1 MRVSIKLK
9 FSVFLAALLILTV
22 VVLSSLVLRGIE
34 LNQQSQVE
42 RILAQ
47 QTRLINL
54 NVRQAYYT
62 EAIRQEPEQF
72 LQQNGRRLAQALSD
86 STGLPIALYDMSSKQ
101 VGASFAPSE
110 SELVQETLNY
120 ALKNKIAYHE
130 QGETL
135 LYAAP
140 LDGPEGQIGAIWI
153 QYSVQSYQDFYARIQ
168 QLFLWAG
175 ITVVALSFILGY
187 LFYNRF
193 AVAITRL
200 KKSAASIQEGNYITE
215 SPVKRKD
222 ELGDLGQGIYYM
234 STSIQQNIEA
244 MHAEQQK
251 LKLAIEK
258 LQALEQQQKQYIGN
272 ISHEFKTPLTSI
284 KAYVELLNM
293 YKDDPQLLDD
303 ATNNIGK
310 ETERLYEM
318 VEKVLHLSALEKYD
332 FENQAEDVEIR
343 ALLADACGRM
353 RGKVEKFALNMELDL
368 EPAVIHSDRESLM
381 HIFINLLDNAIK
393 YNVPGGII
401 RVENERRI
409 EEHQAVIRIY
419 NSGTP
424 IPEEAREKIF
434 EPFYTV
440 NKDRARKT
448 GGTGLGLS
456 LVKQFV
462 EKQGGTI
469 TLLPSDQKHQD
480 GVTFQLVFPLVDK
493 DLDTSLQ
500 VGNKSE

>member
-34 LNQQSQVE
+34 RNQQTQIE
-42 RILAQ
+42 GILSQ
-47 QTRLINL
+47 QTRLVNL
-54 NVRQAYYT
+54 NVRQSYYT
-62 EAIRQEPEQF
+62 ESVRLEQEVF
-72 LQQNGRRLAQALSD
+72 LQQNGRRLAQELAN
-86 STGLPIALYDMSSKQ
+86 STGLPIALYDMNGQQ
-101 VGASFAPSE
+101 VGSSITSGE
-110 SELVQETLNY
+110 SAKIQETLAY
-120 ALKNKIAYHE
+120 ALQNKIAYHE
-130 QGETL
+130 QGDTL

-140 LDGPEGQIGAIWI
+140 LDGPDGQMGVVRM
-153 QYSVQSYQDFYARIQ
+153 QYPVQSYHEFHARIL
-168 QLFLWAG
+168 QLFMWAG
-175 ITVVALSFILGY
+175 ITVVGLSFILGY

-193 AVAITRL
+193 AVAISRL
-200 KKSAASIQEGNYITE
+200 KKSADSIREGNYIAE
-215 SPVKRKD
+215 SPVRRKD
-222 ELGDLGQGIYYM
+222 ELGELGQGIYYM
-234 STSIQQNIEA
+234 STSIQQNIAA

-251 LKLAIEK
+251 LQLAIEK

-284 KAYVELLNM
+284 KAYVELLDM

-343 ALLADACGRM
+343 ALLEDACGRM
-353 RGKVEKFALNMELDL
+353 RGKAEKFALKMELNL
-368 EPAVIHSDRESLM
+368 QPAMIRSDRESLM

-393 YNVPGGII
+393 YNMPGGVI
-401 RVENERRI
+401 RVSNEMRI
-409 EEHQAVIRIY
+409 QEHQAIIHIF

-424 IPEEAREKIF
+424 IPAEAQEKIF

-469 TLLPSDQKHQD
+469 TLLPDDPQNGE
-480 GVTFQLVFPLVDK
+480 GVTFQLIFPLADS
-493 DLDTSLQ
+493 SLQ
-500 VGNKSE
+500 VRNKSE

>member
-34 LNQQSQVE
+34 RNQQSQIE
-42 RILAQ
+42 GILSQ
-47 QTRLINL
+47 QTRLVNL

-62 EAIRQEPEQF
+62 ESVHLEQDVF
-72 LQQNGRRLAQALSD
+72 LQQNGRRLAQELAN
-86 STGLPIALYDMSSKQ
+86 STGLPIALYDMNGQQ
-101 VGASFAPSE
+101 VGSSISSGE
-110 SELVQETLNY
+110 SAIVQDTLNY
-120 ALKNKIAYHE
+120 ALQNKIAYHE
-130 QGETL
+130 QGDTL

-140 LDGPEGQIGAIWI
+140 LDGPDGQMGAVWM
-153 QYSVQSYQDFYARIQ
+153 QYPVQSYHEFYTRIL
-168 QLFLWAG
+168 QLFIWAG

-200 KKSAASIQEGNYITE
+200 KRSADFIREGNYITE
-215 SPVKRKD
+215 SPVRRKD
-222 ELGDLGQGIYYM
+222 ELGELGQGIYYM
-234 STSIQQNIEA
+234 STSIQQNITA

-251 LKLAIEK
+251 LQLAIEK

-284 KAYVELLNM
+284 KAYVELLDM

-303 ATNNIGK
+303 ATSNIGK

-318 VEKVLHLSALEKYD
+318 VEKVLHLSAMEKYD
-332 FENQAEDVEIR
+332 FENQAEDVEVS
-343 ALLADACGRM
+343 ALLEDACGRM
-353 RGKVEKFALNMELDL
+353 RGKAEKFALNMELDL
-368 EPAVIHSDRESLM
+368 EPAVIRSDRESLM
-381 HIFINLLDNAIK
+381 HIFINMLDNAIK
-393 YNVPGGII
+393 YNVPDGVI
-401 RVENERRI
+401 RVENELRMQER
-409 EEHQAVIRIY
+409 QAVIRIY

-424 IPEEAREKIF
+424 IPAEAREKIF

-469 TLLPSDQKHQD
+469 TLLPSNPGDSED
-480 GVTFQLVFPLVDK
+480 SEGVTFQLIFPLADS
-493 DLDTSLQ
+493 SLQ
-500 VGNKSE
+500 VRNKSE

>member
-22 VVLSSLVLRGIE
+22 GVLSSLVLRGIE
-34 LNQQSQVE
+34 RNQQSQIE
-42 RILAQ
+42 GILSQ
-47 QTRLINL
+47 QTRLVNL

-62 EAIRQEPEQF
+62 EAIRLETDAF
-72 LQQNGRRLAQALSD
+72 LKQNGRRLAQELAN
-86 STGLPIALYDMSSKQ
+86 STGLPIALYDMNGTQ
-101 VGASFAPSE
+101 VGSSITPDE
-110 SELVQETLNY
+110 SLEIQETLNY
-120 ALKNKIAYHE
+120 ALQNKIAYRE
-130 QGETL
+130 QGDTL

-140 LDGPEGQIGAIWI
+140 LDGPDGQMGAIWM
-153 QYSVQSYQDFYARIQ
+153 QYSVQSYHEFYARIL

-175 ITVVALSFILGY
+175 IAVVVLSFILGY

-193 AVAITRL
+193 AVAITKL
-200 KKSAASIQEGNYITE
+200 KKSADSIREGEYISE

-222 ELGDLGQGIYYM
+222 ELGELGQGIYYM
-234 STSIQQNIEA
+234 STSIQQNITG

-251 LKLAIEK
+251 LQLAIEK

-284 KAYVELLNM
+284 MAYVELLDM
-293 YKDDPQLLDD
+293 YRDDPQLLED
-303 ATNNIGK
+303 ASSNIGK

-332 FENQAEDVEIR
+332 FENQAEDVEVG
-343 ALLADACGRM
+343 ALLEDACGRM
-353 RGKVEKFALNMELDL
+353 RGKAEKFALRMELDIQ
-368 EPAVIHSDRESLM
+368 PAVIRSDRESLM

-401 RVENERRI
+401 RVQSEQRPQTRE
-409 EEHQAVIRIY
+409 AMIRIY
-419 NSGTP
+419 NSGLP

-469 TLLPSDQKHQD
+469 TLLPGEMKNEE
-480 GVTFQLVFPLVDK
+480 GTTFQLVLPLADS
-493 DLDTSLQ
+493 SLQ

>member
-34 LNQQSQVE
+34 RNQQSQIE
-42 RILAQ
+42 GILSQ
-47 QTRLINL
+47 QTRLVNL

-62 EAIRQEPEQF
+62 EAIRLETDAF
-72 LQQNGRRLAQALSD
+72 LKQNGRRLAQELAN
-86 STGLPIALYDMSSKQ
+86 STGLPIALYDMNGTQ
-101 VGASFAPSE
+101 VGSSITPGE
-110 SELVQETLNY
+110 SLEIQKTLNY
-120 ALKNKIAYHE
+120 ALQNKIAYRE
-130 QGETL
+130 QGDTL

-140 LDGPEGQIGAIWI
+140 LDGPDGQMGAIWM
-153 QYSVQSYQDFYARIQ
+153 QYSVQSYHEFYARIL

-175 ITVVALSFILGY
+175 IAVVVLSFILGY

-193 AVAITRL
+193 AVAITKL
-200 KKSAASIQEGNYITE
+200 KKSADSIREGEYITE

-222 ELGDLGQGIYYM
+222 ELGELGQGIYYM
-234 STSIQQNIEA
+234 STSIQQNITD
-244 MHAEQQK
+244 MHAEQEK
-251 LKLAIEK
+251 LQLAIKK

-284 KAYVELLNM
+284 KAYVELLDM
-293 YKDDPQLLDD
+293 YRDDPQLLED
-303 ATNNIGK
+303 ASSNIGK

-332 FENQAEDVEIR
+332 FENQAEDVEVG
-343 ALLADACGRM
+343 ALLEDACGRM
-353 RGKVEKFALNMELDL
+353 RGKAEKFALRMELDIQ
-368 EPAVIHSDRESLM
+368 PAVIRSDRESLM

-393 YNVPGGII
+393 YNVPGGVI
-401 RVENERRI
+401 RVQSEQRPQTRE
-409 EEHQAVIRIY
+409 AVIRIF
-419 NSGTP
+419 NSGLP

-469 TLLPSDQKHQD
+469 TLLP
-480 GVTFQLVFPLVDK
+480 GEVNNEEGTTFQLVFPLADS
-493 DLDTSLQ
+493 SLQ

>member
-1 MRVSIKLK
+1 MRISIKLK

-34 LNQQSQVE
+34 RNQQTQIE
-42 RILAQ
+42 TILSQ
-47 QTRLINL
+47 QTRLVNL
-54 NVRQAYYT
+54 NVRQSYYT
-62 EAIRQEPEQF
+62 ESVRLEQEVF
-72 LQQNGRRLAQALSD
+72 LQQNGRRLAQELAS
-86 STGLPIALYDMSSKQ
+86 STGLPIALYDMKGQQ
-101 VGASFAPSE
+101 VGSSIMSE
-110 SELVQETLNY
+110 ESADITATLNY
-120 ALKNKIAYHE
+120 ALQNKIAYHE
-130 QGETL
+130 QGDTL
-135 LYAAP
+135 LYVAP
-140 LDGPEGQIGAIWI
+140 LDGPDGQMGAVRM
-153 QYSVQSYQDFYARIQ
+153 QYPVQSYHEFYARIL
-168 QLFLWAG
+168 QLFMWAG
-175 ITVVALSFILGY
+175 IAVVGLSFILGY

-200 KKSAASIQEGNYITE
+200 KKSADSIREGHYITE
-215 SPVKRKD
+215 SPVSRKD
-222 ELGDLGQGIYYM
+222 ELGELGQGIYYM

-251 LKLAIEK
+251 LQLAIEK

-284 KAYVELLNM
+284 KAYVELLDM

-303 ATNNIGK
+303 ATSNIGK

-332 FENQAEDVEIR
+332 FENQAEDVEVR
-343 ALLADACGRM
+343 ALLEDACGRM
-353 RGKVEKFALNMELDL
+353 RGKAEKFALNMELTL
-368 EPAVIHSDRESLM
+368 LPAVIRSDRESLM

-393 YNVPGGII
+393 YNVPGGVI
-401 RVENERRI
+401 RVSNELRMQER
-409 EEHQAVIRIY
+409 QAVIRIF

-424 IPEEAREKIF
+424 IPDEASEKIF

-469 TLLPSDQKHQD
+469 SLLPGDPKH
-480 GVTFQLVFPLVDK
+480 GEGTTFQLVFPLAHS
-493 DLDTSLQ
+493 SLQ

>member
-34 LNQQSQVE
+34 RNQQTQIE
-42 RILAQ
+42 TILSQ
-47 QTRLINL
+47 QTRLVNL
-54 NVRQAYYT
+54 NVRQSYYT
-62 EAIRQEPEQF
+62 ESVRLEQEVF
-72 LQQNGRRLAQALSD
+72 LQQNGRRLAQELAS
-86 STGLPIALYDMSSKQ
+86 STGLPIALYDMKGQQ
-101 VGASFAPSE
+101 VGSSIMSE
-110 SELVQETLNY
+110 ESADITATLNY
-120 ALKNKIAYHE
+120 ALQNKIAYHE
-130 QGETL
+130 QGDTL
-135 LYAAP
+135 LYIAP
-140 LDGPEGQIGAIWI
+140 LDGPDGQMGAVRM
-153 QYSVQSYQDFYARIQ
+153 QYPVQSYHEFYARIL
-168 QLFLWAG
+168 QLFMWAG
-175 ITVVALSFILGY
+175 IAVVGLSFILGY

-200 KKSAASIQEGNYITE
+200 KRSADSIREGLYITE

-222 ELGDLGQGIYYM
+222 ELGELGQGIYYM

-244 MHAEQQK
+244 MHTEQQK
-251 LKLAIEK
+251 LQLAIEK

-284 KAYVELLNM
+284 KAYVELLDM

-303 ATNNIGK
+303 ATSNIGK

-332 FENQAEDVEIR
+332 FENQAEDVEVR
-343 ALLADACGRM
+343 ALLEDACGRM
-353 RGKVEKFALNMELDL
+353 RGKAEKFALNMELTL
-368 EPAVIHSDRESLM
+368 LPAVIRSDRESLM

-393 YNVPGGII
+393 YNVPGGVI
-401 RVENERRI
+401 RVSNELRMQER
-409 EEHQAVIRIY
+409 QAVICIF

-424 IPEEAREKIF
+424 IPDEAREKIF

-469 TLLPSDQKHQD
+469 SLLPGDPQH
-480 GVTFQLVFPLVDK
+480 GEGTTFQLVFPLAHS
-493 DLDTSLQ
+493 SLQ

>member
-34 LNQQSQVE
+34 RNQQSQIE
-42 RILAQ
+42 GILSQ
-47 QTRLINL
+47 QTRLVNL
-54 NVRQAYYT
+54 NVRQSYYT
-62 EAIRQEPEQF
+62 ESVHLEQDVF
-72 LQQNGRRLAQALSD
+72 LQQNGRRLAQELAN
-86 STGLPIALYDMSSKQ
+86 STGLPIALYDMKGQQ
-101 VGASFAPSE
+101 VGSSISSGE
-110 SELVQETLNY
+110 SAIVQDTLNY
-120 ALKNKIAYHE
+120 ALQNKIAYHE
-130 QGETL
+130 QGDTL

-140 LDGPEGQIGAIWI
+140 LDGPDGQMGAVWM
-153 QYSVQSYQDFYARIQ
+153 QYPVQSYHEFYTRIL
-168 QLFLWAG
+168 QLFIWAG

-200 KKSAASIQEGNYITE
+200 KKSADSIREGHYITE
-215 SPVKRKD
+215 SPLKRKD
-222 ELGDLGQGIYYM
+222 ELGELGQGIYYM
-234 STSIQQNIEA
+234 STSIQQNITA

-251 LKLAIEK
+251 LQLAIEK

-284 KAYVELLNM
+284 KAYVELLDM

-303 ATNNIGK
+303 ATSNIGK

-332 FENQAEDVEIR
+332 FENQAEDVEVS
-343 ALLADACGRM
+343 ALLRDACGRM
-353 RGKVEKFALNMELDL
+353 RGKAEKFALKMELDL
-368 EPAVIHSDRESLM
+368 EPAVIRSDRESLM
-381 HIFINLLDNAIK
+381 HIFINMLDNAIK
-393 YNVPGGII
+393 YNVPDGVI
-401 RVENERRI
+401 RVKNELWRQER
-409 EEHQAVIRIY
+409 QAVIRIY
-419 NSGTP
+419 NSGMP
-424 IPEEAREKIF
+424 IPAEAQEKIF

-469 TLLPSDQKHQD
+469 TLLSGDPEDGE
-480 GVTFQLVFPLVDK
+480 GVTFQLMFPLADS
-493 DLDTSLQ
+493 SLQ
-500 VGNKSE
+500 VRNKSE

>member
-1 MRVSIKLK
+1 M
-9 FSVFLAALLILTV
+9 
-22 VVLSSLVLRGIE
+22 
-34 LNQQSQVE
+34 
-42 RILAQ
+42 
-47 QTRLINL
+47 
-54 NVRQAYYT
+54 
-62 EAIRQEPEQF
+62 
-72 LQQNGRRLAQALSD
+72 
-86 STGLPIALYDMSSKQ
+86 
-101 VGASFAPSE
+101 GASFASSE
-110 SELVQETLNY
+110 SELVQETLDY
-120 ALKNKIAYHE
+120 ALQNKIAYHE

-140 LDGPEGQIGAIWI
+140 LDGPDGQMGAVWI
-153 QYSVQSYQDFYARIQ
+153 QYPVQSYHEFYTRIL
-168 QLFLWAG
+168 QLFIWAG

-200 KKSAASIQEGNYITE
+200 KRSADSIREGNYITE
-215 SPVKRKD
+215 SPVRRKD
-222 ELGDLGQGIYYM
+222 ELGELGQGIYYM
-234 STSIQQNIEA
+234 STSIQQNITA
-244 MHAEQQK
+244 MHAEQEK
-251 LKLAIEK
+251 LQLAIKK

-284 KAYVELLNM
+284 KAYVELLDM

-303 ATNNIGK
+303 ATSNIGK

-332 FENQAEDVEIR
+332 FENQAEDVEVS
-343 ALLADACGRM
+343 ALLEDACGRM
-353 RGKVEKFALNMELDL
+353 RGKAEKFALNMELDL
-368 EPAVIHSDRESLM
+368 EPAVIRSDRESLM
-381 HIFINLLDNAIK
+381 HIFINMLDNAIK
-393 YNVPGGII
+393 YNVPDGVI
-401 RVENERRI
+401 RVKSELRMQGR
-409 EEHQAVIRIY
+409 QAVIRIY

-424 IPEEAREKIF
+424 IPAEAREKIF

-469 TLLPSDQKHQD
+469 TLLSGDPED
-480 GVTFQLVFPLVDK
+480 GEGVAFQLVFPLADA
-493 DLDTSLQ
+493 SLQ
-500 VGNKSE
+500 VRNKSE

>member
-34 LNQQSQVE
+34 RNQQSQIE
-42 RILAQ
+42 GILSQ
-47 QTRLINL
+47 QTRLVNL
-54 NVRQAYYT
+54 NVRQSYYT
-62 EAIRQEPEQF
+62 ESVHLEQDIF
-72 LQQNGRRLAQALSD
+72 LQQNGRRLAQELAN
-86 STGLPIALYDMSSKQ
+86 STGLPIALYDMKGQQ
-101 VGASFAPSE
+101 VGSSISSGE
-110 SELVQETLNY
+110 SAIVQDTLNY
-120 ALKNKIAYHE
+120 ALQNKIAYHE
-130 QGETL
+130 QGDTL

-140 LDGPEGQIGAIWI
+140 LDGPDGQMGAVWM
-153 QYSVQSYQDFYARIQ
+153 QYPVQSYHEFYTRIL
-168 QLFLWAG
+168 QLFIWAG

-200 KKSAASIQEGNYITE
+200 KKSADSIREGHYITE
-215 SPVKRKD
+215 SPVRRKD
-222 ELGDLGQGIYYM
+222 ELGELGQGIYYM
-234 STSIQQNIEA
+234 STSIQQNITA

-251 LKLAIEK
+251 LQLAIEK

-284 KAYVELLNM
+284 KAYVELLDM

-303 ATNNIGK
+303 ATSNIGK

-332 FENQAEDVEIR
+332 FENQAEDVEVS
-343 ALLADACGRM
+343 ALLEDACGRM
-353 RGKVEKFALNMELDL
+353 RGKAEKFALNMELDL
-368 EPAVIHSDRESLM
+368 EPAVIRSDRESLM
-381 HIFINLLDNAIK
+381 HIFINMLDNAIK
-393 YNVPGGII
+393 YNVPDGVI
-401 RVENERRI
+401 RVKNELRMQ
-409 EEHQAVIRIY
+409 EHKAVIRIY

-424 IPEEAREKIF
+424 IPVEAQEKIF

-469 TLLPSDQKHQD
+469 TLLSGDPEDGE
-480 GVTFQLVFPLVDK
+480 GVTFQLMFPLADS
-493 DLDTSLQ
+493 SLQ
-500 VGNKSE
+500 VRNKSE

>member
-34 LNQQSQVE
+34 RNQQTQIE
-42 RILAQ
+42 TILSQ
-47 QTRLINL
+47 QTRLVNL
-54 NVRQAYYT
+54 NVRQSYYT
-62 EAIRQEPEQF
+62 ESVRLEQEVF
-72 LQQNGRRLAQALSD
+72 LQQNGRRLAQELAS
-86 STGLPIALYDMSSKQ
+86 STGLPIALYDMKGQQ
-101 VGASFAPSE
+101 VGSSIMSE
-110 SELVQETLNY
+110 ESADITATLNY
-120 ALKNKIAYHE
+120 ALQNKIAYHE
-130 QGETL
+130 QGDTL
-135 LYAAP
+135 LYIAP
-140 LDGPEGQIGAIWI
+140 LDGPDGQMGAVRM
-153 QYSVQSYQDFYARIQ
+153 QYPVQSYHEFYARIL
-168 QLFLWAG
+168 QLFMWAG
-175 ITVVALSFILGY
+175 IAVVGLSFILGY

-200 KKSAASIQEGNYITE
+200 KRSADSIREGHYITE
-215 SPVKRKD
+215 SPVRRKD
-222 ELGDLGQGIYYM
+222 ELGELGQGIYYM

-251 LKLAIEK
+251 LQLAIEK

-284 KAYVELLNM
+284 KAYVELLDM
-293 YKDDPQLLDD
+293 YKDDPQLLND
-303 ATNNIGK
+303 ATSNIGK

-332 FENQAEDVEIR
+332 FENQAEDVEVR
-343 ALLADACGRM
+343 ALLEDACGRM
-353 RGKVEKFALNMELDL
+353 RGKAEKFALNMELVL
-368 EPAVIHSDRESLM
+368 LPAVIRSDRESLM

-393 YNVPGGII
+393 YNVPGGVI
-401 RVENERRI
+401 RVSNELRMQER
-409 EEHQAVIRIY
+409 QAVICIF

-424 IPEEAREKIF
+424 IPDEAREKIF

-469 TLLPSDQKHQD
+469 SLLPGDPKH
-480 GVTFQLVFPLVDK
+480 GEGTTFQLIFPLAHS
-493 DLDTSLQ
+493 SLQ

>member
-34 LNQQSQVE
+34 RNQQSQIE
-42 RILAQ
+42 GILSQ
-47 QTRLINL
+47 QTRLVNL

-62 EAIRQEPEQF
+62 EAIRLETDAF
-72 LQQNGRRLAQALSD
+72 LKQNGRRLAQELAN
-86 STGLPIALYDMSSKQ
+86 STGLPIALYDMNGTQ
-101 VGASFAPSE
+101 VGSSITPGE
-110 SELVQETLNY
+110 SLEIQETLNY
-120 ALKNKIAYHE
+120 ALQNKIAYRE
-130 QGETL
+130 QGDTL

-140 LDGPEGQIGAIWI
+140 LDGPDGQMGAIWM
-153 QYSVQSYQDFYARIQ
+153 QYSVQSYHEFYARIL

-175 ITVVALSFILGY
+175 IAVVVLSFILGY

-193 AVAITRL
+193 AVAITKL
-200 KKSAASIQEGNYITE
+200 KKSADSIREGEYISE

-222 ELGDLGQGIYYM
+222 ELGELGQGIYYM
-234 STSIQQNIEA
+234 STSIQQNITG

-251 LKLAIEK
+251 LQLAIEK

-284 KAYVELLNM
+284 MAYVELLDM
-293 YKDDPQLLDD
+293 YRDDPQLLED
-303 ATNNIGK
+303 ASSNIGK

-332 FENQAEDVEIR
+332 FENQAEDVEVG
-343 ALLADACGRM
+343 ALLEDACGRM
-353 RGKVEKFALNMELDL
+353 RGKAEKFALRMELDIQ
-368 EPAVIHSDRESLM
+368 PAVIRSDRESLM

-401 RVENERRI
+401 RVQSEQRPQTRE
-409 EEHQAVIRIY
+409 AMIRIY
-419 NSGTP
+419 NSGLP

-469 TLLPSDQKHQD
+469 TLLPGEMKNEE
-480 GVTFQLVFPLVDK
+480 GTTFQLVLPLADS
-493 DLDTSLQ
+493 SLQ

>member
-34 LNQQSQVE
+34 RNQQTQIE
-42 RILAQ
+42 TILSQ
-47 QTRLINL
+47 QTRLVNL
-54 NVRQAYYT
+54 NVRQSYYT
-62 EAIRQEPEQF
+62 ESVRLEQEVF
-72 LQQNGRRLAQALSD
+72 LQQNGRRLAQELAS
-86 STGLPIALYDMSSKQ
+86 STGLPIALYDMKGQQ
-101 VGASFAPSE
+101 VGSSIASEE
-110 SELVQETLNY
+110 SPDITATLNY
-120 ALKNKIAYHE
+120 ALQNKIAYHE
-130 QGETL
+130 QGDTL
-135 LYAAP
+135 LYMAP
-140 LDGPEGQIGAIWI
+140 LDGPDGQMGAVRM
-153 QYSVQSYQDFYARIQ
+153 QYPVQSYHEFYARIL
-168 QLFLWAG
+168 QLFMWAG
-175 ITVVALSFILGY
+175 IAVVGLSFILGY

-200 KKSAASIQEGNYITE
+200 KKSADSIREGHYITE
-215 SPVKRKD
+215 SPVRRKD
-222 ELGDLGQGIYYM
+222 ELGELGQGIYYM

-251 LKLAIEK
+251 LQLAIEK

-284 KAYVELLNM
+284 KAYVELLDM

-332 FENQAEDVEIR
+332 FENQAEDVEVR
-343 ALLADACGRM
+343 ALLEDACGRM
-353 RGKVEKFALNMELDL
+353 RGKAEKFALNMELAL
-368 EPAVIHSDRESLM
+368 LPAVIRSDRESLM

-393 YNVPGGII
+393 YNVAGGVI
-401 RVENERRI
+401 RVSNELRI
-409 EEHQAVIRIY
+409 QERQAVIRIF

-424 IPEEAREKIF
+424 IPDEARDKIF

-469 TLLPSDQKHQD
+469 SLLPGDPKH
-480 GVTFQLVFPLVDK
+480 GEGTTFQLVFPLAHS
-493 DLDTSLQ
+493 SLQ

>member
-22 VVLSSLVLRGIE
+22 GVLSSLVLRGIE
-34 LNQQSQVE
+34 RNQQSQIE
-42 RILAQ
+42 GILSQ
-47 QTRLINL
+47 QTRLVNL

-62 EAIRQEPEQF
+62 EAIRLETDAF
-72 LQQNGRRLAQALSD
+72 LKQNGRRLAQELAN
-86 STGLPIALYDMSSKQ
+86 STGLPIALYDMHGTQ
-101 VGASFAPSE
+101 VGSSITPGE
-110 SELVQETLNY
+110 SLEIQETLNY
-120 ALKNKIAYHE
+120 ALQNKIAYRE
-130 QGETL
+130 QGDTL

-140 LDGPEGQIGAIWI
+140 LDGPDGQMGAIWM
-153 QYSVQSYQDFYARIQ
+153 QYSVQSYHEFYARIL

-175 ITVVALSFILGY
+175 IAVVVLSFILGY

-193 AVAITRL
+193 AVAITKL
-200 KKSAASIQEGNYITE
+200 KKSADSIREGEYITE

-222 ELGDLGQGIYYM
+222 ELGELGQGIYYM
-234 STSIQQNIEA
+234 STSIQQNITG

-251 LKLAIEK
+251 LQLAIEK

-284 KAYVELLNM
+284 MAYVELLDM
-293 YKDDPQLLDD
+293 YRDDPQLLED
-303 ATNNIGK
+303 ASSNIGK

-332 FENQAEDVEIR
+332 FENQAEDVEVG
-343 ALLADACGRM
+343 ALLEDACGRM
-353 RGKVEKFALNMELDL
+353 RGKAEKFALRMELDIQ
-368 EPAVIHSDRESLM
+368 PAVIRSDRESLM

-401 RVENERRI
+401 RVQSEQRPQTRE
-409 EEHQAVIRIY
+409 AMIRIY
-419 NSGTP
+419 NSGLP

-469 TLLPSDQKHQD
+469 TLLPGEMKNEE
-480 GVTFQLVFPLVDK
+480 GTTFQLVLPLADS
-493 DLDTSLQ
+493 SLQ

>member
-34 LNQQSQVE
+34 RNQQSQIE
-42 RILAQ
+42 GILSQ
-47 QTRLINL
+47 QTRLVNL
-54 NVRQAYYT
+54 NVRQSYYT
-62 EAIRQEPEQF
+62 ESVHLEQEVF
-72 LQQNGRRLAQALSD
+72 LQQNGRRLAQELAN
-86 STGLPIALYDMSSKQ
+86 STGLPIALYDMKGQQ
-101 VGASFAPSE
+101 VGSSISSGE
-110 SELVQETLNY
+110 SAIVQDTLNY
-120 ALKNKIAYHE
+120 ALQNKIAYHE
-130 QGETL
+130 QGDTL

-140 LDGPEGQIGAIWI
+140 LDGPDGQMGAVWM
-153 QYSVQSYQDFYARIQ
+153 QYPVQSYHEFYTRIL
-168 QLFLWAG
+168 QLFIWAG

-200 KKSAASIQEGNYITE
+200 KRSADSIREGNYITE
-215 SPVKRKD
+215 SPVRRKD
-222 ELGDLGQGIYYM
+222 ELGELGQGIYYM
-234 STSIQQNIEA
+234 STSIQQNITA

-251 LKLAIEK
+251 LQLAIEK

-284 KAYVELLNM
+284 KAYVELLDM

-303 ATNNIGK
+303 ATSNIGK

-332 FENQAEDVEIR
+332 FENQAENVEVS
-343 ALLADACGRM
+343 ALLEDACGRM
-353 RGKVEKFALNMELDL
+353 RGKAEKFALNMKLDL
-368 EPAVIHSDRESLM
+368 EPAVIRSDRESLM
-381 HIFINLLDNAIK
+381 HIFINMLDNAIK
-393 YNVPGGII
+393 YNVPDGVI
-401 RVENERRI
+401 RVKSELQMQER
-409 EEHQAVIRIY
+409 QAVIRIY

-424 IPEEAREKIF
+424 IPAEAREKIF

-469 TLLPSDQKHQD
+469 TLLPSNPGDSED
-480 GVTFQLVFPLVDK
+480 GEGVTFQLVFPLAYA
-493 DLDTSLQ
+493 SLQ
-500 VGNKSE
+500 VRNKSE

>member
-34 LNQQSQVE
+34 RNQQTQIE
-42 RILAQ
+42 TILSQ
-47 QTRLINL
+47 QTRLVNL
-54 NVRQAYYT
+54 NVRQSYYT
-62 EAIRQEPEQF
+62 ESVRLEQEVF
-72 LQQNGRRLAQALSD
+72 LQQNGRRLAQELAS
-86 STGLPIALYDMSSKQ
+86 STGLPIALYDMKGQQ
-101 VGASFAPSE
+101 VGSSIMSE
-110 SELVQETLNY
+110 ESADISATLNY
-120 ALKNKIAYHE
+120 ALQNKIAYHE
-130 QGETL
+130 QGDTL
-135 LYAAP
+135 LYMAP
-140 LDGPEGQIGAIWI
+140 LDGPDGQMGVVRM
-153 QYSVQSYQDFYARIQ
+153 QYPVQSYHEFYARIL
-168 QLFLWAG
+168 QLFMWAG
-175 ITVVALSFILGY
+175 IAVVGLSFILGY

-200 KKSAASIQEGNYITE
+200 KKSADSIREGHYITE
-215 SPVKRKD
+215 SPVRRKD
-222 ELGDLGQGIYYM
+222 ELGELGQGIYYM

-251 LKLAIEK
+251 LQLAIEK

-284 KAYVELLNM
+284 KAYVELLDM

-303 ATNNIGK
+303 ATGNIGK

-332 FENQAEDVEIR
+332 FENQAEDVEVR
-343 ALLADACGRM
+343 ALLEDACGRM
-353 RGKVEKFALNMELDL
+353 RGKAEKFTLNMELAL
-368 EPAVIHSDRESLM
+368 LPAVIRSDRESLM

-393 YNVPGGII
+393 YNVPGGVI
-401 RVENERRI
+401 RVSNELRMQER
-409 EEHQAVIRIY
+409 QAVIRIF

-424 IPEEAREKIF
+424 IPDEAREKIF

-469 TLLPSDQKHQD
+469 SLLPGDPKH
-480 GVTFQLVFPLVDK
+480 GEGTTFQLVFPLAHS
-493 DLDTSLQ
+493 SLQ

>member
-34 LNQQSQVE
+34 RNQQSQIE
-42 RILAQ
+42 GILSQ
-47 QTRLINL
+47 QTRLVNL
-54 NVRQAYYT
+54 NVRQSYYT
-62 EAIRQEPEQF
+62 ESVHLEQEVF
-72 LQQNGRRLAQALSD
+72 LQQNGRRLAQELAN
-86 STGLPIALYDMSSKQ
+86 STGLPIALYDMKGQQ
-101 VGASFAPSE
+101 VGSSISSGE
-110 SELVQETLNY
+110 SEIVQETLNY
-120 ALKNKIAYHE
+120 ALQNKIAYHE
-130 QGETL
+130 QGDTL
-135 LYAAP
+135 LYSAP
-140 LDGPEGQIGAIWI
+140 LDGPEGQMGAVWM
-153 QYSVQSYQDFYARIQ
+153 QYPVQSYQDFYARIL
-168 QLFLWAG
+168 QLFMWAG
-175 ITVVALSFILGY
+175 IAVVVLSFILGY

-200 KKSAASIQEGNYITE
+200 KKSADSIREGDYITE
-215 SPVKRKD
+215 SPVRRKD
-222 ELGDLGQGIYYM
+222 ELGELGQGIYYM
-234 STSIQQNIEA
+234 STSIQQNIAA

-251 LKLAIEK
+251 LQLAIEK

-284 KAYVELLNM
+284 KAYVELLDM

-310 ETERLYEM
+310 ESERLYEM

-332 FENQAEDVEIR
+332 FENQAEDVEVS

-353 RGKVEKFALNMELDL
+353 RGKAEKFRLNMELEL
-368 EPAVIHSDRESLM
+368 EPTVIRSDRESLM

-393 YNVPGGII
+393 YNVPDGVI
-401 RVENERRI
+401 RVKNELRMQD
-409 EEHQAVIRIY
+409 HQAVIRIY

-424 IPEEAREKIF
+424 IPAEAQEKIF

-469 TLLPSDQKHQD
+469 TLLPSNLGDSQNEE
-480 GVTFQLVFPLVDK
+480 GVTFQLIFPLADA
-493 DLDTSLQ
+493 SLQ
-500 VGNKSE
+500 VRNKSE

>member
-34 LNQQSQVE
+34 RNQQTQIE
-42 RILAQ
+42 TILSQ
-47 QTRLINL
+47 QTRLVNL
-54 NVRQAYYT
+54 NVRQSYYT
-62 EAIRQEPEQF
+62 ESVRLEQEVF
-72 LQQNGRRLAQALSD
+72 LQQNGRRLAQELAS
-86 STGLPIALYDMSSKQ
+86 STGLPIALYDMKGQQ
-101 VGASFAPSE
+101 VGSSIASEE
-110 SELVQETLNY
+110 SADIKETLSY
-120 ALKNKIAYHE
+120 ALQNKIAYHE
-130 QGETL
+130 QGDTL

-140 LDGPEGQIGAIWI
+140 LDGPDGQMGAVRM
-153 QYSVQSYQDFYARIQ
+153 QYPVQSYHEFYARIL
-168 QLFLWAG
+168 QLFMWAG
-175 ITVVALSFILGY
+175 IAVVGLSFILGY

-200 KKSAASIQEGNYITE
+200 KKSADSIREGHYIAE
-215 SPVKRKD
+215 SPVRRKD
-222 ELGDLGQGIYYM
+222 ELGELGQGIYYM

-244 MHAEQQK
+244 MHDEQQK
-251 LKLAIEK
+251 LQLAIEK

-284 KAYVELLNM
+284 KAYVELLDM

-332 FENQAEDVEIR
+332 FENQAEDVEVR
-343 ALLADACGRM
+343 ALLEDACGRM
-353 RGKVEKFALNMELDL
+353 RGKAEKFALTMELDL
-368 EPAVIHSDRESLM
+368 HPAIIRSDRESLM

-393 YNVPGGII
+393 YNVPGGVI
-401 RVENERRI
+401 RVRNELQMQER
-409 EEHQAVIRIY
+409 QAVIRIF

-424 IPEEAREKIF
+424 IPDEAREKIF

-469 TLLPSDQKHQD
+469 TLLSNDPKHKE
-480 GVTFQLVFPLVDK
+480 GTTFQLIFPLADS
-493 DLDTSLQ
+493 SLQ

>member
-1 MRVSIKLK
+1 MRISIKLK

-34 LNQQSQVE
+34 RNQQTQIE
-42 RILAQ
+42 TILSQ
-47 QTRLINL
+47 QTRLVNL
-54 NVRQAYYT
+54 NVRQSYYT
-62 EAIRQEPEQF
+62 ESVRLEQEVF
-72 LQQNGRRLAQALSD
+72 LQQNGRRLAQELAS
-86 STGLPIALYDMSSKQ
+86 STGLPIALYDMKGQQ
-101 VGASFAPSE
+101 VGSSIMSE
-110 SELVQETLNY
+110 ESADITATLNY
-120 ALKNKIAYHE
+120 ALQNKIAYHE
-130 QGETL
+130 QGDTL
-135 LYAAP
+135 LYVAP
-140 LDGPEGQIGAIWI
+140 LDGPDGQMGAVRM
-153 QYSVQSYQDFYARIQ
+153 QYPVQSYHEFYARIL
-168 QLFLWAG
+168 QLFMWAG
-175 ITVVALSFILGY
+175 IAVVGLSFILGY

-200 KKSAASIQEGNYITE
+200 KKSADSIREGHYITE
-215 SPVKRKD
+215 SPVSRKD
-222 ELGDLGQGIYYM
+222 ELGELGQGIYYM

-251 LKLAIEK
+251 LQLAIEK

-284 KAYVELLNM
+284 KAYVELLDM

-303 ATNNIGK
+303 ATSNIGK

-332 FENQAEDVEIR
+332 FENQAEDVEVR
-343 ALLADACGRM
+343 ALLEDACGRM
-353 RGKVEKFALNMELDL
+353 RGKAEKFALNMELTL
-368 EPAVIHSDRESLM
+368 LPAVIRSDRESLM

-393 YNVPGGII
+393 YNVPGGVI
-401 RVENERRI
+401 RVSNELRMQER
-409 EEHQAVIRIY
+409 QAVIRIF

-424 IPEEAREKIF
+424 IPDEASEKIF
-434 EPFYTV
+434 EPFYTI

-469 TLLPSDQKHQD
+469 SLLPGDPKH
-480 GVTFQLVFPLVDK
+480 GEGTTFQLVFPLAHS
-493 DLDTSLQ
+493 SLQ

>member
-9 FSVFLAALLILTV
+9 FSIFLAALLILTV

-34 LNQQSQVE
+34 RNQQTQIE
-42 RILAQ
+42 TILSQ
-47 QTRLINL
+47 QTRLVNL
-54 NVRQAYYT
+54 NVRQSYYT
-62 EAIRQEPEQF
+62 ESVRLEQEVF
-72 LQQNGRRLAQALSD
+72 LQQNGRRLAQELAS
-86 STGLPIALYDMSSKQ
+86 STGLPIALYDMKGQQ
-101 VGASFAPSE
+101 VGSSIMSE
-110 SELVQETLNY
+110 ESADITATLNY
-120 ALKNKIAYHE
+120 ALQNKIAYHE
-130 QGETL
+130 QGDTL
-135 LYAAP
+135 LYIAP
-140 LDGPEGQIGAIWI
+140 LDGPDGQMGAVRM
-153 QYSVQSYQDFYARIQ
+153 QYPVQSYHEFYARIL
-168 QLFLWAG
+168 QLFMWAG
-175 ITVVALSFILGY
+175 IAVVGLSFILGY

-200 KKSAASIQEGNYITE
+200 KRSADSIREGHYITE
-215 SPVKRKD
+215 SPVRRKD
-222 ELGDLGQGIYYM
+222 ELGELGQGIYYM

-251 LKLAIEK
+251 LQLAIEK

-284 KAYVELLNM
+284 KAYVELLDM

-303 ATNNIGK
+303 ATSNIGK

-332 FENQAEDVEIR
+332 FENQAEDVEVR
-343 ALLADACGRM
+343 ALLEDACGRM
-353 RGKVEKFALNMELDL
+353 RGKAEKFALNMELAL
-368 EPAVIHSDRESLM
+368 LPAVIRSDRESLM

-401 RVENERRI
+401 RVSNELRMQ
-409 EEHQAVIRIY
+409 ESQAVIRIF

-424 IPEEAREKIF
+424 IPDEAREKIF

-469 TLLPSDQKHQD
+469 TLLPGDPKH
-480 GVTFQLVFPLVDK
+480 GEGTTFQLIFPLAHS
-493 DLDTSLQ
+493 SLQ

>member
-34 LNQQSQVE
+34 RNQQSQIE
-42 RILAQ
+42 GILSQ
-47 QTRLINL
+47 QTRLVNL
-54 NVRQAYYT
+54 NVRQSYYT
-62 EAIRQEPEQF
+62 ESVHLDQEVF
-72 LQQNGRRLAQALSD
+72 LQRNGRRLAQELAN
-86 STGLPIALYDMSSKQ
+86 STGLPIALYNMTGQQ
-101 VGASFAPSE
+101 VGASFASGE
-110 SELVQETLNY
+110 SELVQETLDY
-120 ALKNKIAYHE
+120 ALQNKIAYHE
-130 QGETL
+130 QGDTL

-140 LDGPEGQIGAIWI
+140 LDGPDGQMGAVWI
-153 QYSVQSYQDFYARIQ
+153 QYPVQSYHEFYTRIL
-168 QLFLWAG
+168 QLFIWAG

-200 KKSAASIQEGNYITE
+200 KRSADSIREGNYITE
-215 SPVKRKD
+215 SPVRRKD
-222 ELGDLGQGIYYM
+222 ELGELGQGIYYM
-234 STSIQQNIEA
+234 STSIQQNITA

-251 LKLAIEK
+251 LQLAIEK

-284 KAYVELLNM
+284 KAYVELLDM

-303 ATNNIGK
+303 ATSNIGK

-332 FENQAEDVEIR
+332 FENQAEDVEVS
-343 ALLADACGRM
+343 ALLEDACGRM
-353 RGKVEKFALNMELDL
+353 RGKAEKFALNMELEL
-368 EPAVIHSDRESLM
+368 EPAVIISDRESLM
-381 HIFINLLDNAIK
+381 HIFINMLDNAIK
-393 YNVPGGII
+393 YNVPDGVI
-401 RVENERRI
+401 RVKSELRMQERK
-409 EEHQAVIRIY
+409 AVIRIY

-424 IPEEAREKIF
+424 IPAEAREKIF

-456 LVKQFV
+456 LVKQLV

-469 TLLPSDQKHQD
+469 TLLSGNPEDGE
-480 GVTFQLVFPLVDK
+480 GVTFQLIFPLADS
-493 DLDTSLQ
+493 SLQ
-500 VGNKSE
+500 VRNKSE

>member
-22 VVLSSLVLRGIE
+22 VVLSSLVLHGIE
-34 LNQQSQVE
+34 RNQQTQIE
-42 RILAQ
+42 TILSQ
-47 QTRLINL
+47 QTRLVNL
-54 NVRQAYYT
+54 NVRQSYYT
-62 EAIRQEPEQF
+62 ESVRLEQEVF
-72 LQQNGRRLAQALSD
+72 LQQNGRSLAQELAS
-86 STGLPIALYDMSSKQ
+86 STGLPIALYDMKGQQ
-101 VGASFAPSE
+101 VGSSIASEE
-110 SELVQETLNY
+110 SADIKETLSY
-120 ALKNKIAYHE
+120 ALQNKIAYHE
-130 QGETL
+130 QGDTL

-140 LDGPEGQIGAIWI
+140 LDGPDGQMGAVRM
-153 QYSVQSYQDFYARIQ
+153 QYPVQSYHEFYARIL
-168 QLFLWAG
+168 QLFMWAG
-175 ITVVALSFILGY
+175 IAVVGLSFILGY

-200 KKSAASIQEGNYITE
+200 KKSADSIREGHYIAE
-215 SPVKRKD
+215 SPVRRKD
-222 ELGDLGQGIYYM
+222 ELGELGQGIYYM

-244 MHAEQQK
+244 MHDEQQK
-251 LKLAIEK
+251 LQLAIEK
-258 LQALEQQQKQYIGN
+258 LQVLEQQQKQYIGN
-272 ISHEFKTPLTSI
+272 ISHEFKTPLTAI
-284 KAYVELLNM
+284 KAYVELLDM

-332 FENQAEDVEIR
+332 FENQAEDVEVR
-343 ALLADACGRM
+343 ALLEDACGRM
-353 RGKVEKFALNMELDL
+353 RGKAEKFALTMELNL
-368 EPAVIHSDRESLM
+368 QPAIIRSDRESLM

-393 YNVPGGII
+393 YNVPGGVI
-401 RVENERRI
+401 RVSNELRI
-409 EEHQAVIRIY
+409 QERQAVIRIF

-469 TLLPSDQKHQD
+469 TLLSNDPKHKE
-480 GVTFQLVFPLVDK
+480 GTTFQLIFPLADS
-493 DLDTSLQ
+493 SLQ

>member
-34 LNQQSQVE
+34 RNQQTQIE
-42 RILAQ
+42 TILSQ
-47 QTRLINL
+47 QTRLVNL
-54 NVRQAYYT
+54 NVRQSYYT
-62 EAIRQEPEQF
+62 ESVRLEQEVF
-72 LQQNGRRLAQALSD
+72 LQQNGRRLAQELAS
-86 STGLPIALYDMSSKQ
+86 STGLPIALYDMKGQQ
-101 VGASFAPSE
+101 VGSSIMSE
-110 SELVQETLNY
+110 ESADITATLNY
-120 ALKNKIAYHE
+120 ALQNKIAYHE
-130 QGETL
+130 QGDTL
-135 LYAAP
+135 LYVAP
-140 LDGPEGQIGAIWI
+140 LDGPDGQMGAVRM
-153 QYSVQSYQDFYARIQ
+153 QYPVQSYHEFYARIL
-168 QLFLWAG
+168 QLFMWAG
-175 ITVVALSFILGY
+175 IAVVGLSFILGY

-200 KKSAASIQEGNYITE
+200 KRSADSIREGHYITE
-215 SPVKRKD
+215 SPVSRKD
-222 ELGDLGQGIYYM
+222 ELGELGQGIYYM

-251 LKLAIEK
+251 LQLAIEK

-284 KAYVELLNM
+284 KAYVELLDM

-303 ATNNIGK
+303 ATSNIGK

-332 FENQAEDVEIR
+332 FENQAEDVEVR
-343 ALLADACGRM
+343 ALLEDACGRM
-353 RGKVEKFALNMELDL
+353 RGKAEKFALNMELTL
-368 EPAVIHSDRESLM
+368 LPAVIRSDRESLM

-393 YNVPGGII
+393 YNVPGGVI
-401 RVENERRI
+401 RVSNELRMQER
-409 EEHQAVIRIY
+409 QAVIRIF

-424 IPEEAREKIF
+424 IPDEASEKIF

-469 TLLPSDQKHQD
+469 SLLPDDPKH
-480 GVTFQLVFPLVDK
+480 GEGTTFQLVFPLAHS
-493 DLDTSLQ
+493 SLQ

>member
-34 LNQQSQVE
+34 RNQQSQIE
-42 RILAQ
+42 GILSQ
-47 QTRLINL
+47 QTRLVNL
-54 NVRQAYYT
+54 NVRQSYYT
-62 EAIRQEPEQF
+62 ESVHLDQDVF
-72 LQQNGRRLAQALSD
+72 LQRNGRRLAQELAN
-86 STGLPIALYDMSSKQ
+86 STGLPIALYNMTGQQ
-101 VGASFAPSE
+101 VGASFASGE
-110 SELVQETLNY
+110 SELVQETLDY
-120 ALKNKIAYHE
+120 ALQNKIAYHE

-140 LDGPEGQIGAIWI
+140 LDGPDGQMGAVWI
-153 QYSVQSYQDFYARIQ
+153 QYPVQSYHEFYTRIL
-168 QLFLWAG
+168 QLFIWAG

-200 KKSAASIQEGNYITE
+200 KRSADSIREGNYITE
-215 SPVKRKD
+215 SPVRRKD
-222 ELGDLGQGIYYM
+222 ELGELGQGIYYM
-234 STSIQQNIEA
+234 STSIQQNITA

-251 LKLAIEK
+251 LQLAIEK

-284 KAYVELLNM
+284 KAYVELLDM

-303 ATNNIGK
+303 ATSNIGK

-332 FENQAEDVEIR
+332 FENQAEDVEVS
-343 ALLADACGRM
+343 ALLEDACGRM
-353 RGKVEKFALNMELDL
+353 RGKAEKFALNMELDL
-368 EPAVIHSDRESLM
+368 EPAVIRSDRESLM
-381 HIFINLLDNAIK
+381 HIFINMLDNAIK
-393 YNVPGGII
+393 YNIPDGVI
-401 RVENERRI
+401 RVKSELQMQER
-409 EEHQAVIRIY
+409 QAVIRIY

-424 IPEEAREKIF
+424 IPAEAREKIF

-469 TLLPSDQKHQD
+469 TLLPSSTSDSQNGE
-480 GVTFQLVFPLVDK
+480 GVTFQLVFPLADA
-493 DLDTSLQ
+493 SLQ
-500 VGNKSE
+500 VRNKSE

>member
-34 LNQQSQVE
+34 RNQQSQIE
-42 RILAQ
+42 GILSQ
-47 QTRLINL
+47 QTRLVNL

-62 EAIRQEPEQF
+62 EAIRLETDAF
-72 LQQNGRRLAQALSD
+72 LKQNGRRLAQELAN
-86 STGLPIALYDMSSKQ
+86 STGLPIALYDMNGTQ
-101 VGASFAPSE
+101 VGSSITPGE
-110 SELVQETLNY
+110 SLEIQETLNY
-120 ALKNKIAYHE
+120 ALQNKIAYRE
-130 QGETL
+130 QGDTL

-140 LDGPEGQIGAIWI
+140 LDGPDGQMGAIWM
-153 QYSVQSYQDFYARIQ
+153 QYSVQSYHEFYARIL

-175 ITVVALSFILGY
+175 IAVVVLSFILGY

-193 AVAITRL
+193 AVAITKL
-200 KKSAASIQEGNYITE
+200 KKSADSIREGEYITE

-222 ELGDLGQGIYYM
+222 ELGELGQGIYYM
-234 STSIQQNIEA
+234 STSIQQNITD
-244 MHAEQQK
+244 MHAEQEK
-251 LKLAIEK
+251 LQLAIKK

-284 KAYVELLNM
+284 KAYVELLDM
-293 YKDDPQLLDD
+293 YRDDPQLLED
-303 ATNNIGK
+303 ASSNIGK

-332 FENQAEDVEIR
+332 FENQAEDVEVG
-343 ALLADACGRM
+343 ALLEDACGRM
-353 RGKVEKFALNMELDL
+353 RGKAEKFALRMELDIQ
-368 EPAVIHSDRESLM
+368 PAVIRSDRESLM

-393 YNVPGGII
+393 YNVPGGVI
-401 RVENERRI
+401 RVQSEQRPQTRE
-409 EEHQAVIRIY
+409 AVIRIF
-419 NSGTP
+419 NSGMP

-440 NKDRARKT
+440 NKDRARRT

-469 TLLPSDQKHQD
+469 TLLP
-480 GVTFQLVFPLVDK
+480 GEVNNEEGTTFQLVLPLADS
-493 DLDTSLQ
+493 SLQ

>member
-1 MRVSIKLK
+1 MRISIKLK

-34 LNQQSQVE
+34 RNQQTQIE
-42 RILAQ
+42 TILSQ
-47 QTRLINL
+47 QTRLVNL
-54 NVRQAYYT
+54 NVRQSYYT
-62 EAIRQEPEQF
+62 ESVRLEQEVF
-72 LQQNGRRLAQALSD
+72 LQQNGRKLAQELAS
-86 STGLPIALYDMSSKQ
+86 STGLPIALYDMKGQQ
-101 VGASFAPSE
+101 VGSSIMSE
-110 SELVQETLNY
+110 ESADITATLNY
-120 ALKNKIAYHE
+120 ALQNKIAYHE
-130 QGETL
+130 QGDTL
-135 LYAAP
+135 LYVAP
-140 LDGPEGQIGAIWI
+140 LDGPDGQMGAVRM
-153 QYSVQSYQDFYARIQ
+153 QYPVQSYHEFYARIL
-168 QLFLWAG
+168 QLFMWAG
-175 ITVVALSFILGY
+175 IAVVGLSFILGY

-200 KKSAASIQEGNYITE
+200 KKSADSIREGHYITE
-215 SPVKRKD
+215 SPVSRKD
-222 ELGDLGQGIYYM
+222 ELGELGQGIYYM

-251 LKLAIEK
+251 LQLAIEK

-284 KAYVELLNM
+284 KAYVELLDM

-303 ATNNIGK
+303 ATSNIGK

-332 FENQAEDVEIR
+332 FENQAEDVEVR
-343 ALLADACGRM
+343 ALLEDACGRM
-353 RGKVEKFALNMELDL
+353 RGKAEKFALNMELTL
-368 EPAVIHSDRESLM
+368 LPAVIRSDRESLM

-393 YNVPGGII
+393 YNVPGGVI
-401 RVENERRI
+401 RVSNELRMQER
-409 EEHQAVIRIY
+409 QAVIRIF

-424 IPEEAREKIF
+424 IPDEASEKIF
-434 EPFYTV
+434 EPFYTI

-462 EKQGGTI
+462 ERQGGTI
-469 TLLPSDQKHQD
+469 SLLPGDPKH
-480 GVTFQLVFPLVDK
+480 GEGTTFQLVFPLAHS
-493 DLDTSLQ
+493 SLQ

>member
-34 LNQQSQVE
+34 RNQQSQIE
-42 RILAQ
+42 GILSQ
-47 QTRLINL
+47 QTRLVNL
-54 NVRQAYYT
+54 NVRQSYYT
-62 EAIRQEPEQF
+62 ESVHLDQDVF
-72 LQQNGRRLAQALSD
+72 LQRNGRRLAQELAN
-86 STGLPIALYDMSSKQ
+86 STGLPIALYNMTGQQ
-101 VGASFAPSE
+101 VGASFASSE
-110 SELVQETLNY
+110 SELVQETLDY
-120 ALKNKIAYHE
+120 ALQNKIAYHE
-130 QGETL
+130 QGDTL

-140 LDGPEGQIGAIWI
+140 LDGPDGQMGAVWI
-153 QYSVQSYQDFYARIQ
+153 QYPVQSYHEFYTRIL
-168 QLFLWAG
+168 QLFIWAG

-200 KKSAASIQEGNYITE
+200 KRSADSIREGNYITE
-215 SPVKRKD
+215 SPVRRKD
-222 ELGDLGQGIYYM
+222 ELGELGQGIYYM
-234 STSIQQNIEA
+234 STSIQQNITA

-251 LKLAIEK
+251 LQLAIEK

-284 KAYVELLNM
+284 KAYVELLDM

-303 ATNNIGK
+303 ATSNIGK

-332 FENQAEDVEIR
+332 FENQAEDVEVS
-343 ALLADACGRM
+343 ALLEDACGRM
-353 RGKVEKFALNMELDL
+353 RGKAEKFALNMELDL
-368 EPAVIHSDRESLM
+368 EPAVIRSDRESLM
-381 HIFINLLDNAIK
+381 HIFINMLDNAIK
-393 YNVPGGII
+393 YNVPDGVI
-401 RVENERRI
+401 RVENELRMQER
-409 EEHQAVIRIY
+409 QAVIRIF

-424 IPEEAREKIF
+424 IPAEAREKIF

-469 TLLPSDQKHQD
+469 TLLPSNPGDWED
-480 GVTFQLVFPLVDK
+480 REGVTFQLVFPLADA
-493 DLDTSLQ
+493 SLQ
-500 VGNKSE
+500 VRNKSE

>member
-34 LNQQSQVE
+34 RNQQSQIE
-42 RILAQ
+42 GILSQ
-47 QTRLINL
+47 QTRLVNL

-62 EAIRQEPEQF
+62 EAIRLETDAF
-72 LQQNGRRLAQALSD
+72 LKQNGRRLAQELAN
-86 STGLPIALYDMSSKQ
+86 STGLPIALYDMNGTQ
-101 VGASFAPSE
+101 VGSSITPGE
-110 SELVQETLNY
+110 SLEIQETLNY
-120 ALKNKIAYHE
+120 ALQNKIAYRE
-130 QGETL
+130 QGDTL

-140 LDGPEGQIGAIWI
+140 LDGPDGQMGAIWM
-153 QYSVQSYQDFYARIQ
+153 QYSVQSYHEFYARIL

-175 ITVVALSFILGY
+175 IAVVVLSFILGY

-193 AVAITRL
+193 AVAITKL
-200 KKSAASIQEGNYITE
+200 KKSADSIREGEYITE

-222 ELGDLGQGIYYM
+222 ELGELGQGIYYM
-234 STSIQQNIEA
+234 STSIQQNITD

-251 LKLAIEK
+251 LQLAIEK

-284 KAYVELLNM
+284 KAYVELLDM
-293 YKDDPQLLDD
+293 YRDDPQLLED
-303 ATNNIGK
+303 ASSNIGK

-332 FENQAEDVEIR
+332 FENQAEDVEVG
-343 ALLADACGRM
+343 ALLEDACGRM
-353 RGKVEKFALNMELDL
+353 RGKAEKFALQMELDIQ
-368 EPAVIHSDRESLM
+368 PAVIRSDRESLM

-393 YNVPGGII
+393 YNVPGGVI
-401 RVENERRI
+401 RVQSEQRPQTRE
-409 EEHQAVIRIY
+409 AVIRIF
-419 NSGTP
+419 NSGLP

-440 NKDRARKT
+440 NKDRARRT

-462 EKQGGTI
+462 ERQGGTI
-469 TLLPSDQKHQD
+469 TLLQGDLKNEE
-480 GVTFQLVFPLVDK
+480 GTTFQLVLPLANS
-493 DLDTSLQ
+493 SLQ
-500 VGNKSE
+500 VGNKFE

>member
-34 LNQQSQVE
+34 RNQQTQIE
-42 RILAQ
+42 TILSQ
-47 QTRLINL
+47 QTRLVNL
-54 NVRQAYYT
+54 NVRQSYYT
-62 EAIRQEPEQF
+62 ESVRLEQEVF
-72 LQQNGRRLAQALSD
+72 LQQNGRRLAQELAS
-86 STGLPIALYDMSSKQ
+86 STGLPIALYDMKGQQ
-101 VGASFAPSE
+101 VGSSIMSE
-110 SELVQETLNY
+110 ESADITATLNY
-120 ALKNKIAYHE
+120 ALQNKIAYHE
-130 QGETL
+130 QGDTL
-135 LYAAP
+135 LYVAP
-140 LDGPEGQIGAIWI
+140 LDGPDGQMGAVRM
-153 QYSVQSYQDFYARIQ
+153 QYPVQSYHEFYARIL
-168 QLFLWAG
+168 QLFMWAG
-175 ITVVALSFILGY
+175 IAVVGLSFILGY

-200 KKSAASIQEGNYITE
+200 KKSADSIREGHYITE
-215 SPVKRKD
+215 SPVSRKD
-222 ELGDLGQGIYYM
+222 ELGELGQGIYYM

-251 LKLAIEK
+251 LQLAIEK

-284 KAYVELLNM
+284 KAYVELLDM

-303 ATNNIGK
+303 ATSNIGK

-332 FENQAEDVEIR
+332 FENQAEDVEVR
-343 ALLADACGRM
+343 ALLEDACGRM
-353 RGKVEKFALNMELDL
+353 RGKAEKFALNMELTL
-368 EPAVIHSDRESLM
+368 LPAVIRSDRESLM

-393 YNVPGGII
+393 YNVPGGVI
-401 RVENERRI
+401 RVSNELRMQER
-409 EEHQAVIRIY
+409 QAVIRIF

-424 IPEEAREKIF
+424 IPDEASEKIF
-434 EPFYTV
+434 EPFYTI

-469 TLLPSDQKHQD
+469 SLLPGDPKH
-480 GVTFQLVFPLVDK
+480 GEGTTFQLVFPLAHS
-493 DLDTSLQ
+493 SLQ

>member
-34 LNQQSQVE
+34 RNQQSQIE
-42 RILAQ
+42 GILSQ
-47 QTRLINL
+47 QTRLVNL
-54 NVRQAYYT
+54 NVRQSYYT
-62 EAIRQEPEQF
+62 ESVHLEQDVF
-72 LQQNGRRLAQALSD
+72 LQQNGRRLAQELAN
-86 STGLPIALYDMSSKQ
+86 STGLPIALYNMKGQQ
-101 VGASFAPSE
+101 VGSSISSGE
-110 SELVQETLNY
+110 SAIVQDTLNY
-120 ALKNKIAYHE
+120 ALQNKIAYHE
-130 QGETL
+130 QGDTL

-140 LDGPEGQIGAIWI
+140 LDGPDGQMGAVWM
-153 QYSVQSYQDFYARIQ
+153 QYPVQSYHEFYTRIL
-168 QLFLWAG
+168 QLFIWAG
-175 ITVVALSFILGY
+175 IVVVALSFILGY

-200 KKSAASIQEGNYITE
+200 KKSADSIREGNYITE
-215 SPVKRKD
+215 SPLKRKD
-222 ELGDLGQGIYYM
+222 ELGELGQGIYYM
-234 STSIQQNIEA
+234 STSIQQNITA

-251 LKLAIEK
+251 LQLAIEK

-284 KAYVELLNM
+284 KAYVELLDM

-303 ATNNIGK
+303 ATSNIGK

-332 FENQAEDVEIR
+332 FENQAEDVEVS
-343 ALLADACGRM
+343 ALLRDACGRM
-353 RGKVEKFALNMELDL
+353 RGKAEKFALKMELDL
-368 EPAVIHSDRESLM
+368 EPAVIRSDRESLM
-381 HIFINLLDNAIK
+381 HIFINMLDNAIK
-393 YNVPGGII
+393 YNVPDGVI
-401 RVENERRI
+401 RVKNELWRQER
-409 EEHQAVIRIY
+409 QAVIRIY
-419 NSGTP
+419 NSGMP
-424 IPEEAREKIF
+424 IPAEAQEKIF

-469 TLLPSDQKHQD
+469 TLLSSDPED
-480 GVTFQLVFPLVDK
+480 GEGVTFQLMFPLADS
-493 DLDTSLQ
+493 SLQ
-500 VGNKSE
+500 VRNKSE

>member
-34 LNQQSQVE
+34 RNQQTQIE
-42 RILAQ
+42 GILSQ
-47 QTRLINL
+47 QTRLVNL
-54 NVRQAYYT
+54 NVRQSYYT
-62 EAIRQEPEQF
+62 ESIRQEQEVF
-72 LQQNGRRLAQALSD
+72 LKQNGRRLAQELAN
-86 STGLPIALYDMSSKQ
+86 STGLPIALYDMNGQQ
-101 VGASFAPSE
+101 VGSSITSGE
-110 SELVQETLNY
+110 SAKIQETLAY
-120 ALKNKIAYHE
+120 ALQNKIAYHE
-130 QGETL
+130 QGDTL

-140 LDGPEGQIGAIWI
+140 LDGPDGQMGVVRM
-153 QYSVQSYQDFYARIQ
+153 QYPIQSYHEFYARIL
-168 QLFLWAG
+168 QLFMWAG
-175 ITVVALSFILGY
+175 ITVVGLSFILGY

-193 AVAITRL
+193 AVAISRL
-200 KKSAASIQEGNYITE
+200 KKSADSIREGNYIAE
-215 SPVKRKD
+215 SPVRRKD

-234 STSIQQNIEA
+234 STSIQQNIAA

-251 LKLAIEK
+251 LQLAIVK

-284 KAYVELLNM
+284 KAYVELLDM

-343 ALLADACGRM
+343 ALLEDACGRM
-353 RGKVEKFALNMELDL
+353 RGKAEKFALKMELNL
-368 EPAVIHSDRESLM
+368 QPAVIRSDRESLM

-393 YNVPGGII
+393 YNMPGGVI
-401 RVENERRI
+401 RVSNEIRMQ
-409 EEHQAVIRIY
+409 EHQAIILIY

-424 IPEEAREKIF
+424 IPAEAQEKIF

-469 TLLPSDQKHQD
+469 TLLPGNPQNGE
-480 GVTFQLVFPLVDK
+480 GVTFQLLFPLANS
-493 DLDTSLQ
+493 SLQ
-500 VGNKSE
+500 VRNKSE

>member
-34 LNQQSQVE
+34 RNQQTQIE
-42 RILAQ
+42 TILSQ
-47 QTRLINL
+47 QTRLVNL
-54 NVRQAYYT
+54 NVRQSYYT
-62 EAIRQEPEQF
+62 ESVRLEQEVF
-72 LQQNGRRLAQALSD
+72 LQQNGRRLAQELAN
-86 STGLPIALYDMSSKQ
+86 STGLPIALYNMKGQQ
-101 VGASFAPSE
+101 VGSSIMSE
-110 SELVQETLNY
+110 ESADITATLNY
-120 ALKNKIAYHE
+120 ALQNKIAYHE
-130 QGETL
+130 QGDTL
-135 LYAAP
+135 LYVAP
-140 LDGPEGQIGAIWI
+140 LDGPDGQMGAVRM
-153 QYSVQSYQDFYARIQ
+153 QYPVQSYHEFYARIL
-168 QLFLWAG
+168 QLFMWAG
-175 ITVVALSFILGY
+175 IAVVGLSFILGY

-200 KKSAASIQEGNYITE
+200 KKSADSIREGHYITE

-222 ELGDLGQGIYYM
+222 ELGELGQGIYYM

-244 MHAEQQK
+244 MHAEQHK
-251 LKLAIEK
+251 LQLAIEK

-284 KAYVELLNM
+284 KAYVELLDM

-303 ATNNIGK
+303 ATSNIGK

-332 FENQAEDVEIR
+332 FENQAEDVEVR
-343 ALLADACGRM
+343 ALLEDACGRM
-353 RGKVEKFALNMELDL
+353 RGKAEKFALNMELAL
-368 EPAVIHSDRESLM
+368 LPAVIRSDRESLM

-393 YNVPGGII
+393 YNVPGGVI
-401 RVENERRI
+401 RVSNELRMQER
-409 EEHQAVIRIY
+409 QAVIRIF

-424 IPEEAREKIF
+424 IPDEAREKIF

-469 TLLPSDQKHQD
+469 TLLPSDPKH
-480 GVTFQLVFPLVDK
+480 GEGTTFQLVFPLAHS
-493 DLDTSLQ
+493 SLQ

>member
-1 MRVSIKLK
+1 MRISIKLK

-34 LNQQSQVE
+34 RNQQTQIE
-42 RILAQ
+42 TILSQ
-47 QTRLINL
+47 QTRLVNL
-54 NVRQAYYT
+54 NVRQSYYT
-62 EAIRQEPEQF
+62 ESVRLEQEVF
-72 LQQNGRRLAQALSD
+72 LQQNGRKLAQELAS
-86 STGLPIALYDMSSKQ
+86 STGLPIALYDMKGQQ
-101 VGASFAPSE
+101 VGSSIMSE
-110 SELVQETLNY
+110 ESADITATLNY
-120 ALKNKIAYHE
+120 ALQNKIAYHE
-130 QGETL
+130 QGDTL
-135 LYAAP
+135 LYVAP
-140 LDGPEGQIGAIWI
+140 LDGPDGQMGAVRM
-153 QYSVQSYQDFYARIQ
+153 QYPVQSYHEFYARIL
-168 QLFLWAG
+168 QLFMWAG
-175 ITVVALSFILGY
+175 IAVVGLSFILGY

-200 KKSAASIQEGNYITE
+200 KKSADSIREGHYITE
-215 SPVKRKD
+215 SPVSRKD
-222 ELGDLGQGIYYM
+222 ELGELGQGIYYM

-251 LKLAIEK
+251 LQLAIEK

-284 KAYVELLNM
+284 KAYVELLDM

-303 ATNNIGK
+303 ATSNIGK

-332 FENQAEDVEIR
+332 FENQAEDVEVR
-343 ALLADACGRM
+343 ALLEDACGRM
-353 RGKVEKFALNMELDL
+353 RGKAEKFALNMEVTLL
-368 EPAVIHSDRESLM
+368 PAVIRSDRESLM

-393 YNVPGGII
+393 YNVPGGVI
-401 RVENERRI
+401 RVSNELRMQER
-409 EEHQAVIRIY
+409 QAVICIF

-424 IPEEAREKIF
+424 IPDEASEKIF
-434 EPFYTV
+434 EPFYTI

-469 TLLPSDQKHQD
+469 TLLPSDPKH
-480 GVTFQLVFPLVDK
+480 GEGTTFQLVFPLAHS
-493 DLDTSLQ
+493 SLQ

>member
-34 LNQQSQVE
+34 RNQQSQIE
-42 RILAQ
+42 GILSQ
-47 QTRLINL
+47 QTRLVNL
-54 NVRQAYYT
+54 NVRQSYYT
-62 EAIRQEPEQF
+62 ESVHLDQDVF
-72 LQQNGRRLAQALSD
+72 LQRNGRRLAQELAN
-86 STGLPIALYDMSSKQ
+86 STGLPIALYNMTGQQ
-101 VGASFAPSE
+101 VGASFASGE
-110 SELVQETLNY
+110 SELVQETLDY
-120 ALKNKIAYHE
+120 ALQNKIAYHE

-140 LDGPEGQIGAIWI
+140 LDGPDGQMGAVWI
-153 QYSVQSYQDFYARIQ
+153 QYPVQSYHEFYTRIL
-168 QLFLWAG
+168 QLFIWAG

-200 KKSAASIQEGNYITE
+200 KRSADSIREGNYITE
-215 SPVKRKD
+215 SPVRRKD
-222 ELGDLGQGIYYM
+222 ELGELGQGIYYM
-234 STSIQQNIEA
+234 STSIQQNITA

-251 LKLAIEK
+251 LQLAIEK

-284 KAYVELLNM
+284 KAYVELLDM

-303 ATNNIGK
+303 ATSNIGK

-332 FENQAEDVEIR
+332 FENQAEDVEVS
-343 ALLADACGRM
+343 ALLEDACGRM
-353 RGKVEKFALNMELDL
+353 RGKAEKFALNMELDL
-368 EPAVIHSDRESLM
+368 EPAVIRSDRESLM
-381 HIFINLLDNAIK
+381 HIFINMLDNAIK
-393 YNVPGGII
+393 YNVPDGVI
-401 RVENERRI
+401 RVKSELQMQER
-409 EEHQAVIRIY
+409 QAVIRIY

-424 IPEEAREKIF
+424 IPAEAREKIF

-469 TLLPSDQKHQD
+469 TLLPSSTSDSQNGE
-480 GVTFQLVFPLVDK
+480 GVTFQLVFPLADA
-493 DLDTSLQ
+493 SLQ
-500 VGNKSE
+500 VRNKSE

>member
-34 LNQQSQVE
+34 RNQQSQIE
-42 RILAQ
+42 GILSQ
-47 QTRLINL
+47 QTRLVNL
-54 NVRQAYYT
+54 NVRQSYYT
-62 EAIRQEPEQF
+62 ESVHLDQDVF
-72 LQQNGRRLAQALSD
+72 LQRNGRRLAQELAN
-86 STGLPIALYDMSSKQ
+86 STGLPIALYNMTGQQ
-101 VGASFAPSE
+101 VGASFASSE
-110 SELVQETLNY
+110 SELVQETLDY
-120 ALKNKIAYHE
+120 ALQNKIAYHE
-130 QGETL
+130 QGDTL

-140 LDGPEGQIGAIWI
+140 LDGPDGQMGAVWI
-153 QYSVQSYQDFYARIQ
+153 QYPVQSYHEFYTRIL
-168 QLFLWAG
+168 QLFTWAG
-175 ITVVALSFILGY
+175 IAVVALSFILGY

-193 AVAITRL
+193 AVAIARL
-200 KKSAASIQEGNYITE
+200 KKSADSIREGNYITE
-215 SPVKRKD
+215 SPVRSKD
-222 ELGDLGQGIYYM
+222 ELGELGQGIYYM
-234 STSIQQNIEA
+234 STSIQQNITA

-251 LKLAIEK
+251 LQLAIEK

-284 KAYVELLNM
+284 KAYVELLDM

-303 ATNNIGK
+303 ATSNIGK

-332 FENQAEDVEIR
+332 FENQAEDVEVS
-343 ALLADACGRM
+343 ALLKDACGRM
-353 RGKVEKFALNMELDL
+353 RGKAEKFALNMELDL
-368 EPAVIHSDRESLM
+368 EPAVIRSDRESLM
-381 HIFINLLDNAIK
+381 HIFINMLDNAIK
-393 YNVPGGII
+393 YNVPDGVI
-401 RVENERRI
+401 RVENELRMQKR
-409 EEHQAVIRIY
+409 QAVIRIY

-440 NKDRARKT
+440 NKDRARTT

-469 TLLPSDQKHQD
+469 TLLPSSTGDSQNGE
-480 GVTFQLVFPLVDK
+480 GVTFQLVFPLAD
-493 DLDTSLQ
+493 S
-500 VGNKSE
+500 S

>member
-1 MRVSIKLK
+1 MRAGIKLK
-9 FSVFLAALLILTV
+9 FSGFLALLLILTV
-22 VVLSSLVLRGIE
+22 VVLSYLVLRGIE
-34 LNQQSQVE
+34 RNQQAQIE
-42 RILAQ
+42 GILSQ
-47 QTRLINL
+47 QTRLVNL
-54 NVRQAYYT
+54 NVRQSYYT
-62 EAIRQEPEQF
+62 EAVRMEPSAF
-72 LQQNGRRLAQALSD
+72 LQQSGRRLAQELAN
-86 STGLPIALYDMSSKQ
+86 STGLPTTLYDLNARQ
-101 VGASFAPSE
+101 VGSSIMAGDRADAG
-110 SELVQETLNY
+110 ELLSY
-120 ALKNKIAYHE
+120 ALNNKIAYRE
-130 QGETL
+130 QGDTM
-135 LYAAP
+135 LYVAP
-140 LDGPEGQIGAIWI
+140 LDGPDGQMGAVQI
-153 QYSVQSYQDFYARIQ
+153 QYSVASYHEFYARIR
-168 QLFLWAG
+168 QLFIWAG
-175 ITVVALSFILGY
+175 IVVVALSFGLGY

-200 KKSAASIQEGNYITE
+200 KSAADSIREGNYISA
-215 SPVKRKD
+215 SPVNRKD

-234 STSIQQNIEA
+234 STSIQQNIAA
-244 MHAEQQK
+244 MDEEQRK

-284 KAYVELLNM
+284 KAYVELLDM

-343 ALLADACGRM
+343 ALLEDACGRM
-353 RGKVEKFALNMELDL
+353 RGKAEKFVLRMELDVQ
-368 EPAVIHSDRESLM
+368 PATIRSDRESLM

-393 YNVPGGII
+393 YNEPGGVI
-401 RVENERRI
+401 RIDGGPRNKER
-409 EEHQAVIRIY
+409 EAVIRIF
-419 NSGTP
+419 NSGAP

-440 NKDRARKT
+440 NKDRARQS

-462 EKQGGTI
+462 EKQGGAI
-469 TLLPSDQKHQD
+469 RLLPNGDQNEE
-480 GVTFQLVFPLVDK
+480 GTNFELVFPLADA
-493 DLDTSLQ
+493 SLQ
-500 VGNKSE
+500 VGNNSD